1 MFIKKDSLSLVVT
14 DSGVANLVLTQGDRG
29 NPIDGTF
36 CQDFKEIMNDL
47 TVARDIRALVI
58 QAEGKNYSVG
68 GDIKSFAACR
78 DELPSL
84 IYKWTGDLHMG
95 LSRLWQLPFPVIV
108 GVQGMAMGGAVAVL
122 AGADIVIAADNAKFG
137 SAFTQL
143 GFSCDSGSSIT
154 LSMRMGP
161 ARAKRFVMLAE
172 VLSAASARDAGL
184 VDTVVAESELAA
196 EIARSSN
203 MLANGPTVAYGEI
216 RRLFLQAGTNQLER
230 QLEDEAQ
237 TLARVG
243 VTEDAKNAIL
253 AFSERKKVV
262 FTGK

>member
-1 MFIKKDSLSLVVT
+1 MYVEKESLVLSVS
-14 DSGVANLVLTQGDRG
+14 DSGVATLSLTQGERG

-36 CQDFKEIMNDL
+36 CKDFKGAMNDL
-47 TVARDIRALVI
+47 SVARGVRVLAI

-68 GDIKSFAACR
+68 GDIKSFAAR
-78 DELPSL
+78 QDDLPAL
-84 IYKWTGDLHMG
+84 IYEWTGNLHMG

-122 AGADIVIAADNAKFG
+122 AGADVVIAAENAKFG

-161 ARAKRFVMLAE
+161 IRAKRFVMLGE
-172 VLSAASARDAGL
+172 VLSATMARDTGL
-184 VDTVVAESELAA
+184 VDKVVVDSELAD
-196 EIARSSN
+196 ELNQLSST
-203 MLANGPTVAYGEI
+203 LANGPTLAYGEI
-216 RRLFLQAGTNQLER
+216 RRLFLQAGAIQLER

-237 TLARVG
+237 TLARIG
-243 VTEDAKNAIL
+243 GTEDAKGAIS
-253 AFSERKKVV
+253 AFLDRKKAV
-262 FTGK
+262 FVGK